1 MQNIDIVSF
10 NNKNHS
16 KSNKSQSVNSPILL
30 ISCILFIVLFNC
42 YGVLFNSS
50 SSVISDIK
58 IKEVIDLIKSNGNED
73 DFKSKNTNYICKFI
87 NNIRIKKF
95 YLFIITFIAISLV
108 QLVGIYN
115 IILGGDLSYSSHIY
129 GIISA
134 CFFSTVLPTF
144 IMLECVPYLVEIFEN
159 TVGYG
164 IFSLIDPLLRIG
176 SNIKNNLQ
184 IHIGGKLTNTDNGN
198 FILTTLNMYNVIH
211 VIHNLVKSSFNFS
224 IVFDRLTEEEQNA
237 KKEKDENYKTNEE
250 RLRYIYDI
258 IVQKHGIGHFIWVY
272 FACLISTF
280 SLIKAIPN
288 SYGGI
293 HLAHM

>member
-1 MQNIDIVSF
+1 MQNISDTIS
-10 NNKNHS
+10 NNIIKPKKSKN
-16 KSNKSQSVNSPILL
+16 QSVNSPILL
-30 ISCILFIVLFNC
+30 ISCILFIVLFIC
-42 YGVLFNSS
+42 YGLLFYSS
-50 SSVISDIK
+50 VSVISDIK
-58 IKEVIDLIKSNGNED
+58 IQDVLDLITSHTNEE
-73 DFKSKNTNYICKFI
+73 DFKSENTNFICKFI

-115 IILGGDLSYSSHIY
+115 IILGGDLSYTSHIY

-159 TVGYG
+159 TLGYG
-164 IFSLIDPLLRIG
+164 IFSLIDPLLGIG
-176 SNIKNNLQ
+176 SKIKDNLQ
-184 IHIGGKLTNTDNGN
+184 IHIGGNLTNTDNGN
-198 FILTTLNMYNVIH
+198 FILTTMNMYNVIH
-211 VIHNLVKSSFNFS
+211 VIHKLVTSSFNFS
-224 IVFDRLTEEEQNA
+224 IVFDKLSQEEQDQ
-237 KKEKDENYKTNEE
+237 KKNDNKNYRTNKE

-258 IVQKHGIGHFIWVY
+258 ILQKHGIGHFIWVY

-293 HLAHM
+293 PLTHM

>member
-1 MQNIDIVSF
+1 
-10 NNKNHS
+10 
-16 KSNKSQSVNSPILL
+16 
-30 ISCILFIVLFNC
+30 
-42 YGVLFNSS
+42 
-50 SSVISDIK
+50 
-58 IKEVIDLIKSNGNED
+58 
-73 DFKSKNTNYICKFI
+73 
-87 NNIRIKKF
+87 
-95 YLFIITFIAISLV
+95 
-108 QLVGIYN
+108 
-115 IILGGDLSYSSHIY
+115 
-129 GIISA
+129 
-134 CFFSTVLPTF
+134 
-144 IMLECVPYLVEIFEN
+144 
-159 TVGYG
+159 
-164 IFSLIDPLLRIG
+164 
-176 SNIKNNLQ
+176 
-184 IHIGGKLTNTDNGN
+184 
-198 FILTTLNMYNVIH
+198 MYNVIN